1 MNGWRALTWAAP
13 QNVADAFSDWLMEE
27 MNAISVSAEDADAGT
42 DKETP
47 QFDEPGSEP
56 ISSLWINNQV
66 TALFTEP
73 ADSEKIAAAA
83 KAAFP
88 DLSLVKETHIA
99 PDDWV
104 AKTQAQFSPVQIS
117 QRLWIV
123 PSWHELSDP
132 DAINIRLDPGMAFG
146 TGTHPTTRLCL
157 AWLDANDVAAKRI
170 LDYGCGSGILAIAA
184 AKLGAGEVIGV
195 DIDPLSV
202 EASDANAAENQTAS
216 RFMLPNAFHAAYQ
229 NDTFDIVIAN
239 ILTNPLKVLA
249 PSLAKLL
256 SKGGSLVL
264 SGILEEQAN
273 DVIDAYA
280 PYITLH
286 KDAVEEGWVR
296 LTGNS

>member
-123 PSWHELSDP
+123 PSWHELPDP